1 MVMIERIETAKRYVW
16 AFVELGF
23 IALLAIL
30 LIYMLLGEGSGEYV
44 TSVAGNVAK
53 FASEASTSLI
63 GIGIIL
69 AIVYLISQRLGFS
82 REPDARKSRSVPAK
96 SKSVPARIRP
106 DTKSQTPQNEP
117 RRARLPGKAKPA
129 GKTPRRS

>member
-1 MVMIERIETAKRYVW
+1 MPMIDRIETAKRYLW

-30 LIYMLLGEGSGEYV
+30 LIYMLLGQNSGEYV

-53 FASEASTSLI
+53 FANEASASLI

-69 AIVYLISQRLGFS
+69 ALVYLIAPRL
-82 REPDARKSRSVPAK
+82 RV
-96 SKSVPARIRP
+96 
-106 DTKSQTPQNEP
+106 
-117 RRARLPGKAKPA
+117 
-129 GKTPRRS
+129 